1 MNHTE
6 TQLPGLT
13 ATLTTHA
20 EGSGGLLLARL
31 TADDLRTEAPR
42 APLQVALVLD
52 RSGSMSGKKL
62 EITKMAVARF
72 VRSLSPDDRVA
83 IVTYDDHIDLVSG
96 LVAGNEA
103 LARRVEKIEAG
114 GSTDLYGGWV
124 TGAKVVGRG
133 GRVILLSDGQANAG
147 RFTDGISLGRHAA
160 ISYEKY
166 GVTTTTIGVGQD
178 YDEGLMS
185 GMARLGGG
193 AHYFAH
199 TASAVEDAFDQ
210 ERYSAGSVALE
221 RLTLKYG
228 ETTLQLGH
236 FWGGETKHRVLVLP
250 SLAGVEMTVRYTN
263 RADGERA
270 THALRVPSEFGYSDD
285 VRLEFL
291 LQRAS
296 EAEGEMLAVR
306 DPRSAGEMREKLRS
320 IVLEL
325 LAHPTSDEPAV
336 AAVVQRLNASIERLQ
351 LLERNYVEE
360 DAMMHR
366 KRSMQFSHNL
376 RERAQAFSSFEDERD
391 AVIQSAR
398 STAPSAMAPQE
409 LKVDTSAFVKVPR
422 ERWIEWEAIPT
433 GRMGSVLIV
442 AMEDPRKGF
451 IISEIERETGRPVK
465 SVFAG
470 VTSAQIV
477 EMLRAAQI

>member
-20 EGSGGLLLARL
+20 EGQCGLLLARL
-31 TADDLRTEAPR
+31 TADDLSAEAPR
-42 APLQVALVLD
+42 VPLQVALVID
-52 RSGSMSGKKL
+52 RSGSMSGQKL
-62 EITKMAVARF
+62 EITKLAVARF

-83 IVTYDDHIDLVSG
+83 IVTYDDHTDLLTG
-96 LVAGNEA
+96 LVAGNED
-103 LARRVEKIEAG
+103 LARRIEGIQAG

-133 GRVILLSDGQANAG
+133 GRVILLSDGLANVG
-147 RFTDGISLGRHAA
+147 RFTDADSLGRHAA

-166 GVTTTTIGVGQD
+166 GVTTTTIGVGRD
-178 YDEGLMS
+178 YDEGLMA

-199 TASAVEDAFDQ
+199 TATAIEDAFDQ

-221 RLTLKYG
+221 RVTLKCG

-236 FWGGETKHRVLVLP
+236 FWGGETKHRVLELP
-250 SLAGVEMTVRYTN
+250 VLAGLEITVRYTY
-263 RADGERA
+263 RATGERK
-270 THALRVPSEFGYSDD
+270 THGLRVPSEFGYSDD

-296 EAEGEMLAVR
+296 DAEGEMLSVR

-325 LAHPTSDEPAV
+325 LAHPMSDEPTV
-336 AAVVQRLNASIERLQ
+336 AAVIKRLNASIERLQ

-366 KRSMQFSHNL
+366 KRSMQSSHNL
-376 RERAQAFSSFEDERD
+376 RERAQAFTSFEDERD
-391 AVIQSAR
+391 AVLYSAM
-398 STAPSAMAPQE
+398 STAPSAMAPVE
-409 LKVDTSAFVKVPR
+409 LTVDPSAFDRVPR
-422 ERWIEWEAIPT
+422 ERWIEWAALPT
-433 GRMGSVLIV
+433 GRMGSVIIV

-451 IISEIERETGRPVK
+451 IISEIEKETRRPVK

-470 VTSAQIV
+470 ITSEQIVEILRSAQI
-477 EMLRAAQI
+477 